1 MDLGLLVLRVVG
13 GVIMIAHG
21 LPKWPKR
28 ERVAQNW
35 ARSGMPFP
43 HAVLLLTY
51 LIEVPVGMMYVAG
64 FLTGWVSSINLAA
77 MVGITWWSVGV
88 RHEPLV
94 SLDSKGY
101 DVNLALLALF
111 LFTALAG
118 GGAYS
123 ADALLGISPYW
134 PVR

>member
-1 MDLGLLVLRVVG
+1 MDLGLLILRIVG
-13 GVIMIAHG
+13 GAIMIAHG

-28 ERVAQNW
+28 ERLAQNW
-35 ARSGMPFP
+35 AKDGMPFP
-43 HAVLLLTY
+43 RAVLLLTY
-51 LIEVPVGMMYVAG
+51 LVEVPVGVTYVAG
-64 FLTGWVSSINLAA
+64 FFTGWASLIMAVA

-94 SLDSKGY
+94 SHGGKGY

-111 LFTALAG
+111 LCTALVG

-123 ADALLGISPYW
+123 ADAVLGISPYW
-134 PVR
+134 PLR

>member
-1 MDLGLLVLRVVG
+1 MDLGLLILRVVG

-35 ARSGMPFP
+35 ARAGMPFP
-43 HAVLLLTY
+43 RAVLLLTC
-51 LIEVPVGMMYVAG
+51 LIEVPVGVMYVAG
-64 FLTGWVSSINLAA
+64 FLTGWVSLINVAA

-88 RHEPLV
+88 RHEALV
-94 SLDSKGY
+94 SQEGKGY

-111 LFTALAG
+111 LCTALAG

-123 ADALLGISPYW
+123 GDALLGLPPYW
-134 PVR
+134 PLQ

>member
-1 MDLGLLVLRVVG
+1 
-13 GVIMIAHG
+13 
-21 LPKWPKR
+21 
-28 ERVAQNW
+28 
-35 ARSGMPFP
+35 MPFP
-43 HAVLLLTY
+43 HAVMLLTY